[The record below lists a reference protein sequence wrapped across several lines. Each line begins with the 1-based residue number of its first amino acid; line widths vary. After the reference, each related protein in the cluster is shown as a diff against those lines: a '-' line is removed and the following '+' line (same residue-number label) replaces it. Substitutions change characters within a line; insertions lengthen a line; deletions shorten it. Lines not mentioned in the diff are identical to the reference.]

1 MCCLIS
7 LDFSYYSSWKIEVH
21 SFLTQLIFQPIFLLK
36 TPKEDREHLDKL
48 INDLKHPK
56 KPHKNLK

>member
-1 MCCLIS
+1 MCCLIF
-7 LDFSYYSSWKIEVH
+7 LDFNHYSSWKIEVH

-36 TPKEDREHLDKL
+36 TPKENREYLDKL

-56 KPHKNLK
+56 KP